1 MGGKER
7 KEKIEQNKS
16 KWKEKRKG
24 KKSKVRKCKSER
36 KIRGKVE
43 IILKLG
49 GKKNKENK
57 EDE

>member
-24 KKSKVRKCKSER
+24 KKSKVRKSKSER